1 MATEVNGVSA
11 TVDNVEFEKDGVV
24 HTNITQV
31 ELDGTIVWCKKYNL
45 SGSKGSGVSTIIVN
59 RTATQMPGAPLG
71 KIYEYY
77 SSASRADIYHGDQLS
92 VSATPDSDYILNS
105 YQTTYTVEGS
115 LTIKV
120 TASPKYDPERVTIT
134 TSVINSGGYYYEN
147 VYVYNN
153 TGYPITVTAIRNSAL
168 NNGDYSKTIPPGTT
182 MTFTKSSQLSFPT
195 YQSWVTYTC
204 NGMTYTKVG

>member
-31 ELDGTIVWCKKYNL
+31 ELDGTIVWCKKYTL
-45 SGSKGSGVSTIIVN
+45 WITKGSGVNTINVK
-59 RTATQMPGAPLG
+59 RTATQMPGAPLTT
-71 KIYEYY
+71 IYD
-77 SSASRADIYHGDQLS
+77 RGDIYHGDQLS
-92 VSATPDSDYILNS
+92 VSATPDLDYILNS
-105 YQTTYTVEGS
+105 YQTTYTVEGN

-120 TASPKYDPERVTIT
+120 TAYSKYDPERVTIT

-153 TGYPITVTAIRNSAL
+153 TGYTITVTAIRNSAL
-168 NNGDYSKTIPPGTT
+168 NNGDYSKTIPAGTT